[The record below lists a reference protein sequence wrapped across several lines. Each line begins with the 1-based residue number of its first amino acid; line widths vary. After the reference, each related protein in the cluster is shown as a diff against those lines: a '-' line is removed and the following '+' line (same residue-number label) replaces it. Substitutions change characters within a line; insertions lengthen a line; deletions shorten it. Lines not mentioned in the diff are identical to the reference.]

1 MPEKKRKIIDVFP
14 KPRDSSSA
22 WSSSQTYL
30 FHKGQGSWRGDG
42 EGEGHHQSQ
51 QQLQLQL
58 QLRLQDL
65 HHHQRH
71 HCHHCQRVIW
81 SLSPAPPITLVYGA
95 ITEPETIKV
104 SHLLMSNTFADFEQ
118 ICWCWTHLSISDTN
132 WKLSCRLE
140 KCKRSLIRCLKLCS
154 PSLPLVLQSSW
165 HEIPEFGCFE
175 TDSSCCQLF
184 STSGFMSASQ
194 SWSQAREAVF
204 GCYWLAGAGVGGWM
218 GGKSFPWDHCSL
230 LQPGLENY

>member
-1 MPEKKRKIIDVFP
+1 MPKKKRKIIDVFP

-58 QLRLQDL
+58 RLQDL
-65 HHHQRH
+65 HHHQLH

-95 ITEPETIKV
+95 ITEPETIKILFGWFWTY
-104 SHLLMSNTFADFEQ
+104 LLILNIFADFEHICWCWTYLLMLNTFGWCWTHLTDFEHIWLILNTFSYFEN
-118 ICWCWTHLSISDTN
+118 ICWCWTHLWISDTN
-132 WKLSCRLE
+132 WKLQTWKVQAAL
-140 KCKRSLIRCLKLCS
+140 
-154 PSLPLVLQSSW
+154 W
-165 HEIPEFGCFE
+165 
-175 TDSSCCQLF
+175 
-184 STSGFMSASQ
+184 SA
-194 SWSQAREAVF
+194 V
-204 GCYWLAGAGVGGWM
+204 
-218 GGKSFPWDHCSL
+218 
-230 LQPGLENY
+230 